1 MKKLIVLILPFC
13 LYAQD
18 GPIGSWKDYLSY
30 SSASFIAETEDN
42 IYCVANGGLYYIKK
56 TDESINRI
64 SKITGLSDV
73 SIKQIAHSFDLNT
86 IIITYENCNIDILIN
101 NEVVNISDVKR
112 KEYAGIKSIN
122 NITINGSVAYL
133 SSTLGLI
140 LVDIENYEI
149 IDMYNVTDQNTSAVI
164 NGCAFSQDSLI
175 VATDQGL
182 YYAVINGSN
191 LSDFN
196 SWQQYPSA
204 YQSYENIIIKNN
216 TLYVD
221 TSKNVVSISFNNE
234 TLIETYSDSII
245 INNSEHITHSKLEK
259 IKYAWIDNED
269 NIWAADSINGLLKFV
284 EKEYEGTYTPNCSRE
299 NRLFSLDFT
308 NNKLYVC
315 HGGHINFGTFW
326 NKNGASVMDQYE
338 NWRNY
343 DYYELKNARDIVRS
357 ASYANKTYFASYY
370 NGVVE
375 LEDDDVVERYSWWN
389 TNNALDTISYW
400 QYDNKMAISDL
411 KFDKNGNMWGLLS
424 SVERPLFVKTND
436 NEWFNFSISS
446 NQTFLFDELLIDDYN
461 QKWGIMGRG
470 NGMFVYNDNNTI
482 SNIEDDQYILLDMN
496 TNNGSLPSM
505 YIYCIANDHDG
516 EIWFGTDKGIGVFYD
531 PSAVFSGYNFGAEQ
545 ILITEGDYGQYLLSE
560 ETILCITI
568 DGANRKWV
576 GTENS
581 GAFLLSENGQDEIL
595 HFTENNSSLFSDKII
610 DITINHE
617 NGEVFF
623 GTEKG
628 IISYRSNST
637 KGADSQKETKVFPNP
652 VQKNYRGPI
661 AISGLISN
669 AEIKITDVAGNLVF
683 ETKAN
688 GGTATWDGKNKSGNR
703 ASTGVYL
710 VFSTGV
716 DGEEKAISKILFFH

>member
-1 MKKLIVLILPFC
+1 
-13 LYAQD
+13 
-18 GPIGSWKDYLSY
+18 
-30 SSASFIAETEDN
+30 
-42 IYCVANGGLYYIKK
+42 
-56 TDESINRI
+56 
-64 SKITGLSDV
+64 
-73 SIKQIAHSFDLNT
+73 
-86 IIITYENCNIDILIN
+86 
-101 NEVVNISDVKR
+101 
-112 KEYAGIKSIN
+112 
-122 NITINGSVAYL
+122 
-133 SSTLGLI
+133 
-140 LVDIENYEI
+140 
-149 IDMYNVTDQNTSAVI
+149 
-164 NGCAFSQDSLI
+164 
-175 VATDQGL
+175 
-182 YYAVINGSN
+182 
-191 LSDFN
+191 
-196 SWQQYPSA
+196 
-204 YQSYENIIIKNN
+204 
-216 TLYVD
+216 
-221 TSKNVVSISFNNE
+221 
-234 TLIETYSDSII
+234 
-245 INNSEHITHSKLEK
+245 
-259 IKYAWIDNED
+259 
-269 NIWAADSINGLLKFV
+269 
-284 EKEYEGTYTPNCSRE
+284 
-299 NRLFSLDFT
+299 
-308 NNKLYVC
+308 
-315 HGGHINFGTFW
+315 
-326 NKNGASVMDQYE
+326 
-338 NWRNY
+338 
-343 DYYELKNARDIVRS
+343 
-357 ASYANKTYFASYY
+357 
-370 NGVVE
+370 
-375 LEDDDVVERYSWWN
+375 
-389 TNNALDTISYW
+389 
-400 QYDNKMAISDL
+400 
-411 KFDKNGNMWGLLS
+411 
-424 SVERPLFVKTND
+424 
-436 NEWFNFSISS
+436 
-446 NQTFLFDELLIDDYN
+446 
-461 QKWGIMGRG
+461 
-470 NGMFVYNDNNTI
+470 
-482 SNIEDDQYILLDMN
+482 
-496 TNNGSLPSM
+496 M

-595 HFTENNSSLFSDKII
+595 HFTENNSPLFSDKII

>member
-1 MKKLIVLILPFC
+1 MKKLLVLILPFC

-30 SSASFIAETEDN
+30 SSASFIAETKDN

-56 TDESINRI
+56 TDESINRV

-73 SIKQIAHSFDLNT
+73 NIKQVAYSYNLNAT
-86 IIITYENCNIDILIN
+86 IITYENCNIDILKN
-101 NEVVNISDVKR
+101 NEVINISDVKR
-112 KEYAGIKSIN
+112 KEHAGIKSIN
-122 NITINGSVAYL
+122 NITINGSTAYL

-149 IDMYNVTDQNTSAVI
+149 IDLYNVTDQNTSAVI

-284 EKEYEGTYTPNCSRE
+284 EKEYQGTYTPNCSRE

-315 HGGHINFGTFW
+315 HGGHINFGAFW

-343 DYYELKNARDIVRS
+343 DYYELKNARDIVSS

-496 TNNGSLPSM
+496 TNNGGLPSM

-595 HFTENNSSLFSDKII
+595 HFTENNSPLFSDKII